1 MTTAI
6 VLDELT
12 TEDLWVL
19 LQEDLYDG
27 LNQEVVAEVEETLAR
42 GEHPQTILQKG
53 LLAGMD
59 AVSMD
64 FRNGVIFVPEVLVA
78 ANAMK
83 AGLAVLRPHLT
94 RHESPPIGTVVIGTV
109 RGDIH
114 DIGKNIVAMMLEGAG
129 FEVINLGHNVAVEQF
144 VAAVEAHQAHI
155 LGMSAL
161 LTTSMPYM
169 KDVIEALVARGLR
182 DRVIVLVGGAPLNQ
196 VYAREFGADAYCRD
210 AYEAVH
216 TARHL
221 LSTRWRGNHES
232 W

>member
-1 MTTAI
+1 MTADI
-6 VLDELT
+6 VLSELT
-12 TEDLWVL
+12 TDDLWIL

-27 LNQEVVAEVEETLAR
+27 LNGEVVAAVEEALAR

-53 LLAGMD
+53 LIAGMD
-59 AVSMD
+59 VVSAD

-83 AGLAVLRPHLT
+83 AGLDVLRPHLS
-94 RHESPPIGTVVIGTV
+94 RSESPPIGTVVIGTV

-129 FEVINLGHNVAVEQF
+129 FEVINLGKNVAVETF
-144 VAAVEAHQAHI
+144 TKAVVAHNAHI

-169 KDVIEALVARGLR
+169 KEVIDALVAQGLR
-182 DRVIVLVGGAPLNQ
+182 EQVIVLVGGAPLNE

-216 TARHL
+216 TARRL
-221 LSTRWRGNHES
+221 LQTHWRGDHEFR
-232 W
+232 

>member
-1 MTTAI
+1 MMTEI
-6 VLDELT
+6 GLGELT

-27 LNQEVVAEVEETLAR
+27 LSHEVVAEVEEALAR
-42 GEHPQTILQKG
+42 GEHPQTVLQKG
-53 LLAGMD
+53 LIAGMEV
-59 AVSMD
+59 VSTD
-64 FRNGVIFVPEVLVA
+64 FRNGVVFVPEVLVA

-94 RHESPPIGTVVIGTV
+94 RHESAPIGTVVIGTV

-129 FEVINLGHNVAVEQF
+129 FEVINLGTNVTVAQF
-144 VAAVEAHQAHI
+144 LAAVEAHQAHI

-161 LTTSMPYM
+161 LTTSMPCM
-169 KDVIEALVARGLR
+169 EDVIDALVAQGLR
-182 DRVIVLVGGAPLNQ
+182 DRVIVLVGGAPLNE

-216 TARHL
+216 TARRLVH
-221 LSTRWRGNHES
+221 TRWQEHHEP

>member
-1 MTTAI
+1 MTADI
-6 VLDELT
+6 VLSELT
-12 TEDLWVL
+12 TDDLWVL

-27 LNQEVVAEVEETLAR
+27 LNEEVVAEVQEALAR
-42 GEHPQTILQKG
+42 GEHPQTVLQKG
-53 LLAGMD
+53 LIAGMD
-59 AVSMD
+59 VVSAD

-83 AGLAVLRPHLT
+83 AGLDVLRPYLS
-94 RHESPPIGTVVIGTV
+94 RSESPPIGTVVIGTV

-129 FEVINLGHNVAVEQF
+129 FEVINLGKNVAVEDF
-144 VAAVEAHQAHI
+144 TRAVKVHNAHI

-169 KDVIEALVARGLR
+169 KEVIDALTAQGLR
-182 DRVIVLVGGAPLNQ
+182 ERVIVLVGGAPLNE

-216 TARHL
+216 TARRL
-221 LSTRWRGNHES
+221 LHIRLRGDHES
-232 W
+232 G

>member
-1 MTTAI
+1 MTSDI
-6 VLDELT
+6 VLGELT
-12 TEDLWVL
+12 TDDLWVL

-27 LNQEVVAEVEETLAR
+27 LNEAVVAEVEEALAR

-53 LLAGMD
+53 LIAGMET
-59 AVSMD
+59 VSAD

-83 AGLAVLRPHLT
+83 AGLTVLQPYLT
-94 RHESPPIGTVVIGTV
+94 RSESPPIGTVVIGTV

-129 FEVINLGHNVAVEQF
+129 FEVINLGKNVAVEQF
-144 VAAVEAHQAHI
+144 MAAVEAHHAHI

-169 KDVIEALVARGLR
+169 KEVIDALVARGLR
-182 DRVIVLVGGAPLNQ
+182 DRVIVLVGGAPLNE

-216 TARHL
+216 TARRL
-221 LSTRWRGNHES
+221 LHTRLRGDHES
-232 W
+232 G